1 MLIEAVNTTTFDM
14 NSFELFASVLN
25 NFSSITNGSLSF
37 NVITNFDQNQEK
49 KRNRNHLKTSFNILF
64 IYLDNKQPNNR
75 SE

>member
-49 KRNRNHLKTSFNILF
+49 KKKKKSFK
-64 IYLDNKQPNNR
+64 NKF
-75 SE
+75 